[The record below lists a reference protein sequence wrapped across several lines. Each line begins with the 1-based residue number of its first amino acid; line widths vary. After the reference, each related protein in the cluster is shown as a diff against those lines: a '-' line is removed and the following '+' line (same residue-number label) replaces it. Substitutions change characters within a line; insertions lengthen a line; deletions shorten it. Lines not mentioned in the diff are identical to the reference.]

1 MINANDIL
9 RSLRYTLN
17 INDATMLEV
26 FALTGF
32 SPSAQE
38 LASYLAKEE
47 DANFVECNHHV
58 LARFLDGLIIK
69 NRGQKEGTVYEA
81 PKANIF
87 LSNNVIL
94 KKLRIAFEL
103 QEDEM
108 LGIMALAGFNISRQE
123 LGALFR
129 KEGHHNY
136 RECGDQFLRN
146 FLKGLTL
153 RYRKT

>member
-1 MINANDIL
+1 MIANDIL

-17 INDATMLEV
+17 INDQDMQQIFL
-26 FALTGF
+26 LTGYEV
-32 SPSAQE
+32 SADD
-38 LASYLAKEE
+38 LAGYLANE
-47 DANFVECNHHV
+47 DDAHFISCNHHA
-58 LARFLDGLIIK
+58 LARFLDGLIIRQ
-69 NRGQKEGTVYEA
+69 RGMQEGKSYEA
-81 PKANIF
+81 PKSSLR
-87 LSNNVIL
+87 LSNNMIL

-108 LGIMALAGFNISRQE
+108 LEILGLAGLNVSKHE

-146 FLKGLTL
+146 FLKGLAI
-153 RYRKT
+153 RYR